1 MSPVLKTDVA
11 GLKTDVAVLKAD
23 VAGLKTD
30 VAVLKTDVADLKTDM
45 KNVKEEI
52 AGLKRMD
59 DMIFDEVERVHEI
72 LNAHTADTLLHHPT
86 YM

>member
-1 MSPVLKTDVA
+1 
-11 GLKTDVAVLKAD
+11 
-23 VAGLKTD
+23 
-30 VAVLKTDVADLKTDM
+30 M